1 MNYTRQSAKSGFT
14 TFHVKEE
21 ADLLSFVMD
30 KMNGISRSKV
40 KAILSG
46 KGIRVNGR
54 ITSQFDFSL
63 KPGMVVEVSKQP
75 YKKKIKT
82 DSPFFDII
90 YEDKWLIVI
99 DKAPNVLSMAVGK
112 NSVSLKSLLD
122 GYFEYC
128 GEPYTAHVVHRL
140 DRNTSGLMVYAKSVE
155 VQQAFINNWQD
166 IITDRRYVAA
176 VSGKMEQNDGRVA
189 SWLKD
194 NSQYVTYSSPTDN
207 GGKYAVTDY
216 HTLQVGKNYSL
227 VELKLQTGRKNQI
240 RVHMQDIGH
249 PVAGDLKYGSHDNP
263 IDRLALH
270 AFRLA
275 FTHPVTH
282 QPMNF
287 ETPIPNKFYR
297 LIKREV

>member
-166 IITDRRYVAA
+166 IITDRWHC
-176 VSGKMEQNDGRVA
+176 SPMDG
-189 SWLKD
+189 
-194 NSQYVTYSSPTDN
+194 
-207 GGKYAVTDY
+207 
-216 HTLQVGKNYSL
+216 
-227 VELKLQTGRKNQI
+227 I
-240 RVHMQDIGH
+240 
-249 PVAGDLKYGSHDNP
+249 
-263 IDRLALH
+263 
-270 AFRLA
+270 
-275 FTHPVTH
+275 
-282 QPMNF
+282 
-287 ETPIPNKFYR
+287 
-297 LIKREV
+297 